1 MSAISLF
8 IVSFVILILTITT
21 VLPICEGKTNK
32 HQSETEG
39 RRKRISEANHPIER
53 PKRVGT
59 TEHRIQCSV
68 SLPGCH
74 LVYKT
79 FIQYSYVL
87 VS

>member
-1 MSAISLF
+1 MSSISLLV
-8 IVSFVILILTITT
+8 VSFVILILTTIT

-39 RRKRISEANHPIER
+39 RRKRISEANRPIER

-59 TEHRIQCSV
+59 TKHRIQCSV
-68 SLPGCH
+68 GLPGCH

-79 FIQYSYVL
+79 YIQYSYVL